1 MTFKLDTDSDLATVN
16 TNQLLDAPDTLA
28 RCLVAENQV
37 RAVAVQLGKT
47 WTDVLGKRQLPPAV
61 QALLG
66 ELCAA
71 APLLAATLKLDG
83 AVVLQL
89 QGDAA
94 SPIKLMV
101 VEYTA
106 AHTLRAAV
114 KLNADFAESLSL
126 KVDSA
131 AANSAGASA
140 AQAAQA
146 SPSPSPNGLQAL
158 VSALGSGRF
167 IVVLDPTHKMPG
179 QKPYTSLVPIVG
191 DSVATSI
198 DYYMSSSEQLPT
210 RVLLAANGTHCAGLL
225 VQRMPLT
232 GGKAAPDSKD
242 LILNEHGHEV
252 LAETA
257 HDDTWL
263 RMKHLVNT
271 VKNTELLAISPVTLL
286 RRLFWQEAPEAADS
300 TALRFYCGCS
310 RQKVQSMLKMLG
322 AQEVNSVIAELG
334 IVEVNCDYCDT
345 QYRFDAVDCAAI
357 LAEKPVAPA
366 SGAVH

>member
-1 MTFKLDTDSDLATVN
+1 
-16 TNQLLDAPDTLA
+16 
-28 RCLVAENQV
+28 LVAENQV
-37 RAVAVQLGKT
+37 RAVAVQLKQT
-47 WTDVLGKRQLPPAV
+47 WTDLLGKRTLPAAV
-61 QALLG
+61 QQLLG

-83 AVVLQL
+83 ALVLQL

-101 VEYTA
+101 VEFTA
-106 AHTLRAAV
+106 AQTLRAAV
-114 KLNADFAESLSL
+114 KLNDENP
-126 KVDSA
+126 VDDA
-131 AANSAGASA
+131 T
-140 AQAAQA
+140 
-146 SPSPSPNGLQAL
+146 GLQEL
-158 VSALGSGRF
+158 VSAQGSGRF

-191 DSVATSI
+191 DSVAHSI
-198 DYYMSSSEQLPT
+198 DYYMASSEQLPT
-210 RVLLAANGTHCAGLL
+210 RVLLSSNDKVCAGIL

-242 LILNEHGHEV
+242 LTLNEHGHEV

-271 VKNTELLAISPVTLL
+271 VKDEELLSITPVTML

-310 RQKVQSMLKMLG
+310 RQKVQNMLKMLG
-322 AQEVNSVIAELG
+322 AQEVNSIVADRG
-334 IVEVNCDYCDT
+334 AVEVNCDYCDA
-345 QYRFDAVDCAAI
+345 QYRFDAVDCGAI
-357 LAEKPVAPA
+357 LAGSVAEPNA
-366 SGAVH
+366 PTLH